1 MPTRSR
7 EATRWIFVS
16 GSPKLKRRLNLP
28 RLEVVYFLTDPARR
42 IPEIVEGKADMECG
56 STTNT
61 AERRQQVSFTGPH
74 YLSGARYL
82 VRSDSA
88 ISHLPDFQRKRLAGT
103 RGTVELKA
111 IERASKERLLYID
124 IVEVPDH
131 AKAVEMVEAGEVD
144 GFAMADV
151 LLYGLR
157 SNRPNPD
164 KLKVVGKLL
173 TIDPIAIM
181 FNKDDLELKGIID
194 AEMKR
199 LIHGREAHAIYEK
212 WFMQPI
218 PPRNVP
224 LNMPMN
230 YLLNDF
236 WKYPSDQGPF

>member
-1 MPTRSR
+1 M
-7 EATRWIFVS
+7 
-16 GSPKLKRRLNLP
+16 
-28 RLEVVYFLTDPARR
+28 
-42 IPEIVEGKADMECG
+42 
-56 STTNT
+56 
-61 AERRQQVSFTGPH
+61 
-74 YLSGARYL
+74 
-82 VRSDSA
+82 
-88 ISHLPDFQRKRLAGT
+88 
-103 RGTVELKA
+103 KA

-230 YLLNDF
+230 YLLKDF